1 MTAVRTDPGLPASSP
16 ALCRRSTPL
25 LWAKRPGVDGRSKA
39 GHDAMEPVPH
49 HGSATSTAGWP
60 ALRRARAGKRYH
72 ERLPAHSSVEHG
84 FVLLEVLVAFV
95 IAALALVVL
104 YNAGLTGLRATTTSA
119 HYEQAVA
126 RARSHLTLAEHA
138 SPLISGTWNGDDGGG
153 YFWHLRVTPIAS
165 TTVRPNAALTLTGSA
180 SVPLTL
186 YAITIWITWQD
197 ADATRV
203 VQLDTE
209 QIGQGLR

>member
-1 MTAVRTDPGLPASSP
+1 M
-16 ALCRRSTPL
+16 
-25 LWAKRPGVDGRSKA
+25 
-39 GHDAMEPVPH
+39 
-49 HGSATSTAGWP
+49 
-60 ALRRARAGKRYH
+60 
-72 ERLPAHSSVEHG
+72 EHG